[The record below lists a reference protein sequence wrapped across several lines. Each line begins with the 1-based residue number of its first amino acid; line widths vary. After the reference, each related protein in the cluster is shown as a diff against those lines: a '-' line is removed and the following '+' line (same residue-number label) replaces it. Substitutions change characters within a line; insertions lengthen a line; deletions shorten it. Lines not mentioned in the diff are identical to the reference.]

1 MHHAPSGY
9 IQMVSGEDV
18 SRLDIN
24 DHGSAATACHRASNR
39 RLQRR
44 YARLSRYGVRR
55 HDAHKDRGATAVVQA
70 GHASIVTARRKRGGY
85 ETDATFSR
93 ASEKTQLSSCK
104 LDLKAYN

>member
-9 IQMVSGEDV
+9 IKMVGREDA
-18 SRLDIN
+18 SRANIEDYC
-24 DHGSAATACHRASNR
+24 GATTARHCASNR

-44 YARLSRYGVRR
+44 YARFSRYGVRR
-55 HDAHKDRGATAVVQA
+55 HDAHKDHGATAVGHA
-70 GHASIVTARRKRGGY
+70 GHASIVKARCKRGGY
-85 ETDATFSR
+85 ETVTTFSR